1 MRAWV
6 LAARRAGVSA
16 MVGFGIVLAVAVL
29 AILAPILAPVGPLE
43 LDVRSRLA
51 APSSG
56 HPFGTDNLGRD
67 ILSRVLYG
75 SRLSLIIGLSVV
87 VSSGVLGLLMGLLAG
102 ASARLDQLLMR
113 VSDGLMAFPGILLAI
128 ALMAA
133 LGQRLSNIVIA
144 LTVLYTPRVARV
156 VRGVVLSIRELE
168 YVQAARA
175 VGASEARVFGVHI
188 LPNSLAPL
196 VVQTTFVF
204 AESVLLEAALN
215 FLGAGLPPDVPTW
228 GTIIAAGRVYLQ
240 SAPWITAFPG
250 VAIMVF
256 VLGLNLLGDGLRDLV
271 DPRTRVMVR

>member
-1 MRAWV
+1 MSTWV
-6 LAARRAGVSA
+6 LAARRAGLA
-16 MVGFGIVLAVAVL
+16 TIVGFGIVLAIAVL
-29 AILAPILAPVGPLE
+29 AILAPVLAPVGPLE

-51 APSSG
+51 PPSPT

-67 ILSRVLYG
+67 IFSRVLYG
-75 SRLSLIIGLSVV
+75 ARLSLMIGLSVV
-87 VSSGVLGLLMGLLAG
+87 LASVALGLVMGLAAG

-133 LGQRLSNIVIA
+133 LGQRLSNIVVA

-156 VRGVVLSIRELE
+156 VRGIVLSIRELD
-168 YVQAARA
+168 YVHAARA
-175 VGASEARVFGVHI
+175 VGASEGRVFARHI

-196 VVQTTFVF
+196 VVQATFVF

-250 VAIMVF
+250 VAIMLF
-256 VLGLNLLGDGLRDLV
+256 VVGLNLLGDGLRDLV
-271 DPRTRVMVR
+271 DPRTRAMVR